1 MSEQGVPK
9 RAFVSC
15 QQNKVVEEVLDTL
28 PTNTE
33 FVVSNNNFNE
43 RADQKAQ
50 TTYFGSE
57 DKKDRSTLW
66 RVPAF
71 GPNMNATAFATA
83 IGKSEFHY
91 GQLTR
96 QEGNPFDA
104 CADACAS
111 RGYYH
116 TAEALRRLKDRMVGI
131 TRRSGW
137 ETMTVEEYG
146 TLACETTGLDIYL
159 PAKQLMARIATEA
172 EGEEVDLSFFATD
185 RDLGQKLNRAMNVL
199 SGLISCKGAAAD
211 VLNVLAVIFGK
222 DADLLGGLGAVLRF
236 EPLTLEQL
244 LRSFFDDLFMDMEHD
259 DLSVL
264 RVLLRIWE
272 AAEVERTLNVHAFAP
287 PSVCERIRDELVG
300 LIKDLPLFCSQE
312 NGVITIVTGKTTVHF
327 FLREDPELN
336 NGKKIEQALDIAP
349 LKECLFF

>member
-1 MSEQGVPK
+1 MSARPV

-15 QQNKVVEEVLDTL
+15 QQNKAVEQVLDTL

-43 RADQKAQ
+43 RADEKAQ
-50 TTYFGSE
+50 TTYFGAE
-57 DKKDRSTLW
+57 DKKDRSTLL
-66 RVPAF
+66 RIPAF
-71 GPNMNATAFATA
+71 GRKMNATAFPATA

-104 CADACAS
+104 CAEACAS

-116 TAEALRRLKDRMVGI
+116 TADALRRLHDRMVGI

-146 TLACETTGLDIYL
+146 TLACEKTGLDIYL
-159 PAKQLMARIATEA
+159 PAKELMARIATEA

-211 VLNVLAVIFGK
+211 VLNVLAAIFGT
-222 DADLLGGLGAVLRF
+222 DADLLEGLRAVLGC
-236 EPLTLEQL
+236 EPLTPDQL
-244 LRSFFDDLFMDMEHD
+244 QRSFFDDLFMDMEHD
-259 DLSVL
+259 DLSAL
-264 RVLLRIWE
+264 KMLLQIW
-272 AAEVERTLNVHAFAP
+272 AAAGVEHTLNVHAFAP
-287 PSVCERIRDELVG
+287 PSVCERIRDELIG
-300 LIKDLPLFCSQE
+300 LVKDLPLYCSQE
-312 NGVITIVTGKTTVHF
+312 KGVVTIVTGKSTVHF
-327 FLREDPELN
+327 LLREDPDLN